1 MKSTM
6 IKTAFG
12 VAMISCAVSAF
23 AAKPVDVSN
32 DGIYQALTT
41 SKNLQA
47 TVNKLMAN
55 GANQQSV
62 IAIAAAAGIS
72 ESKVLGL
79 QVCSNTAE
87 GNTLTATCMRQQSIT
102 TAYATGAND
111 PLSHLPATAAGKKA
125 KK

>member
-6 IKTAFG
+6 MKTALG
-12 VAMISCAVSAF
+12 VAMISCAVSVF

-32 DGIYQALTT
+32 DGIYNALSN
-41 SKNLQA
+41 SKNLQS

-55 GANQQSV
+55 GANQHSV
-62 IAIAAAAGIS
+62 IAIAAAAGIP
-72 ESKVLGL
+72 ESKMLNL
-79 QVCSNTAE
+79 HVCSNTAE